1 MELKIILI
9 IIIVAIISNVC
20 GFFTGIAWRNASK
33 EKPKSF
39 NKKDK

>member
-1 MELKIILI
+1 MELKIILLV
-9 IIIVAIISNVC
+9 IIVAIIANVC

-33 EKPKSF
+33 EGPQSF